1 MKKLSY
7 IALASIA
14 LFSCD
19 PEFDESVNVNQKD
32 YSAGEADFSSFVT
45 LGNSLTSGFADN
57 ALYLDGQKKFI
68 PQYFSRTIFISRWWR
83 IHSTI
88 G

>member
-68 PQYFSRTIFISRWWR
+68 P
-83 IHSTI
+83 
-88 G
+88 